1 MEPMNTTARYTA
13 DKCEVW
19 VPTQDGE
26 ASFAAVLAASGLPA
40 GKCEVYKTSAAGS
53 AGAAQALAERTFL
66 TVYGSPPLQSAVG
79 IDPAGTHPLRRAP
92 KNPLHAELLRD
103 RVAELK
109 SRIPAGGLREAVI
122 RGLLYA
128 GMTRAT
134 IDERGFEAMR
144 RIRETHGDLPL
155 PAFKALVREQFNMLL
170 IDPEAALAALPSM
183 LPSDPEI
190 RRTAFGL
197 IKQVLSVRGEMSAQD
212 RSRLN
217 EVGRLFGI
225 EIAAAHAGSFDLDDH
240 LTGSRLRIGEFREL
254 QFALAEESHAAHGL
268 SPCGSHDR
276 VFL

>member
-66 TVYGSPPLQSAVG
+66 TVYGSPALQSAVG

-155 PAFKALVREQFNMLL
+155 PAFKA
-170 IDPEAALAALPSM
+170 
-183 LPSDPEI
+183 
-190 RRTAFGL
+190 
-197 IKQVLSVRGEMSAQD
+197 
-212 RSRLN
+212 
-217 EVGRLFGI
+217 
-225 EIAAAHAGSFDLDDH
+225 AG
-240 LTGSRLRIGEFREL
+240 TRAI
-254 QFALAEESHAAHGL
+254 QHAAHR
-268 SPCGSHDR
+268 SGSGTRRPSLDASVRSRDSAHGVRSYQTGAFCPRGD
-276 VFL
+276 VCAGPEQIE